1 MSGWI
6 RVDRKITEHWLWA
19 DGEKLKWWLDLLF
32 MATWEGKKVLYQ
44 SQVVELK
51 KGQLIASLNTLSKR
65 WRVNK
70 RTVMRFLDMVKNED
84 MIVHQSVH
92 QHISIITICN
102 YERYQNTENNQC
114 TNQCTDECTNQCTN
128 QCTNHLNKQV
138 NKETNIEKETSLK
151 RGKEKE
157 VATVVATRTKED
169 IETRKRRFYEELI
182 PYVEVYGKEMV
193 RDFYEKWTEE
203 TPGRLKFKKELEK
216 TWNTSLRLKT
226 WAKRDL
232 NKRAYGNSKAERIAE
247 VSDTMRRRLE
257 ADGID

>member
-1 MSGWI
+1 MNERDSFVFYREWYEILANCDEQTQLSMYRAIMDYVFLGTIPTDPALQLVFPLIKI
-6 RVDRKITEHWLWA
+6 RLDSDSAKWVDVK
-19 DGEKLKWWLDLLF
+19 EKRRQ
-32 MATWEGKKVLYQ
+32 AA
-44 SQVVELK
+44 LK
-51 KGQLIASLNTLSKR
+51 KWQI
-65 WRVNK
+65 V
-70 RTVMRFLDMVKNED
+70 ED
-84 MIVHQSVH
+84 MQMHANASTSMQMHAQGCKRMQTDANDAVYV
-92 QHISIITICN
+92 N
-102 YERYQNTENNQC
+102 VYGYKD
-114 TNQCTDECTNQCTN
+114 TNVSMDT
-128 QCTNHLNKQV
+128 
-138 NKETNIEKETSLK
+138 IEKETSLK